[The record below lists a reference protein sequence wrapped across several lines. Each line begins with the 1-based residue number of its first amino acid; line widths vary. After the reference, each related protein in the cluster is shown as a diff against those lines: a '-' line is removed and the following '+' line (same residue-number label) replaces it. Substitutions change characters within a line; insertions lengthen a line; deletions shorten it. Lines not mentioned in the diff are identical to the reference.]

1 MMYDDYLKLIKVLDR
16 YLDKDKYTFHCFE
29 KNNKY
34 NVLIPAM
41 KIRKKDTYI
50 EEKNSLLK
58 NKIEDC
64 DGLFIDVF
72 VYDYV
77 S

>member
-1 MMYDDYLKLIKVLDR
+1 MYDDYLKLIKVLDR

-41 KIRKKDTYI
+41 KIRKKI
-50 EEKNSLLK
+50 LILK
-58 NKIEDC
+58 KK
-64 DGLFIDVF
+64 
-72 VYDYV
+72 
-77 S
+77 